1 MSLGA
6 WEVKVS
12 TNFPQKVATGIAQ
25 LDEQLI
31 GAEYDA
37 VAYLGSQ
44 VVNGTNH
51 AVLAQQTILTGR
63 DTKNAVVLVFNEK
76 PKSMEVALASINT
89 IVKGNNEPGGID
101 VNVTAEIPA
110 EAKAALD
117 AALKGGFV
125 GSKVEAFAYIG
136 KQVTKGIDYIFACE
150 VTPVTQNPVK
160 TISLVK
166 VHSIDNTLEFKA
178 LFSDEKNNTK
188 LGYAFTW

>member
-76 PKSMEVALASINT
+76 PKTIEVALASINT
-89 IVKGNNEPGGID
+89 VVRGNNEPGGID
-101 VNVTAEIPA
+101 VNVTTEIPA

-117 AALKGGFV
+117 AALNGFV

-150 VTPVTQNPVK
+150 VTPVVQDPVK

>member
-117 AALKGGFV
+117 AALKGFV